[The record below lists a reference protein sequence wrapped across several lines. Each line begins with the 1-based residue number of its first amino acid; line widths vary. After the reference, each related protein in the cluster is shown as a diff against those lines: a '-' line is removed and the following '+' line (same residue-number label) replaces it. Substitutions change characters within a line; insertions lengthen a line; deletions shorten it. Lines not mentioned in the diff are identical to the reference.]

1 MATGL
6 QGLTLY
12 SQLAGVDLT
21 NKLFCFAA
29 VDANG
34 NLILGTNNGVV
45 IGVLIEVNGINQ
57 PASAQLDGI
66 GKIILSGTIA
76 ANTLVGSDGNGHAVG
91 GATYLAGIT
100 LQGGNVNEIVPIK
113 LF

>member
-21 NKLFCFAA
+21 GKLFCFAA

-34 NLILGTNNGVV
+34 NIILGADNGVV
-45 IGVLIEVNGINQ
+45 IGTLIEVDLSGR

-66 GKIILSGTIA
+66 GKVILSTTIA
-76 ANTLVGSDGNGHAVG
+76 ALTLVGSDGNGQAKAA
-91 GATYLAGIT
+91 ATYLAGIT
-100 LQGGNVNEIVPIK
+100 LEGGNGGDIVPIK